1 MTNTL
6 IQSLLFVLQIF
17 GGLYIL
23 LLLLRLMLPWMP
35 DNYRNPMMQAIFAAT
50 SPLVIPVRKVLPPIG
65 KLDTATLMVA
75 FGIQYLL
82 DWLSGLLVGRL
93 PGLLPLTIG
102 ALFGVFAHLLQLM
115 TIAIIIRIVLS
126 WIAPDNY
133 NPATMLIRGATDPIL
148 RPFQRV
154 VPVIGGFDVS
164 PIFAIAA
171 LGVAGIVLNNLEL
184 WVVSLF
190 AG

>member
-82 DWLSGLLVGRL
+82 DWLSGLLQGRL

-102 ALFGVFAHLLQLM
+102 ALFGLFTHLLQLM
-115 TIAIIIRIVLS
+115 TIAIIIRIV
-126 WIAPDNY
+126 
-133 NPATMLIRGATDPIL
+133 
-148 RPFQRV
+148 
-154 VPVIGGFDVS
+154 
-164 PIFAIAA
+164 
-171 LGVAGIVLNNLEL
+171 AGL
-184 WVVSLF
+184 
-190 AG
+190 